1 MRWPPPTSNCP
12 EPWPARTA
20 GPPLTGRCRR
30 RSQCVPRPPH
40 RISDRVL
47 TLPSCLLG
55 CPPCRTSSLHS
66 QAGSSPAC
74 SLLTRA
80 SAATSQTSLPPACLL
95 YEPVSG
101 SAPVPDPSPQSPPRR
116 GHLPSR
122 PRRPVAR
129 CGHPLTWARY
139 RRGHRP
145 LPSPAAPPP
154 DPSPSPL
161 SEQEGRHLRVRPIL
175 LPSPPLHS
183 PPLPSSRRRERPRPG
198 GRRWH
203 RAGLPSVVARCEGRE
218 GGN

>member
-95 YEPVSG
+95 YEPASG
-101 SAPVPDPSPQSPPRR
+101 PAPVPDPSPQSPPRR

-129 CGHPLTWARY
+129 CGHPLTWARH

-145 LPSPAAPPP
+145 LPSPAAAPPT
-154 DPSPSPL
+154 PL
-161 SEQEGRHLRVRPIL
+161 PPRCQSRRGGTCGSAPFS
-175 LPSPPLHS
+175 SPPLHS
-183 PPLPSSRRRERPRPG
+183 TPLPSPPPG
-198 GRRWH
+198 GERDRD
-203 RAGLPSVVARCEGRE
+203 PEGD
-218 GGN
+218 GGTERDCQA